1 MRVARA
7 QRPGPARESICAA
20 MVGMLMHK
28 LGWIVIGVASL
39 ALVGCPLGPKYS
51 VGGTLTG
58 LSGSGLVLDDNS
70 GKNLSPNAN
79 GSFTFSDGLSNKD
92 AYSVTVVTQPS
103 NPTQTCSVHNG
114 SGTIDKN
121 NITNVIV
128 SCTQAGRF
136 AYVANQSS
144 NNLSAYAIDSA
155 TGSLTAIAGSPFAAA
170 GTTPVAALVDP
181 NGAFLY
187 VADDASSDVSVF
199 AIDPSTGILT
209 PAGFPA
215 AVGSGPDALTID
227 PSGRF
232 LYVANLVGD
241 SVSAFSID
249 PLSGLL
255 TQLSGSPFSLGV
267 GPSSLKVDPNGNF
280 LYVANFSGD
289 NIGVFA
295 IDPVAGTLSTVAGSP
310 FAAGGGP
317 VSIVIDPT
325 GAYAYVA
332 NQSSATISEYSINS
346 ANGALTAVSGSPLSV
361 NSSPESL
368 GTDPAGRY
376 VYAANVLA
384 NNQVSSFSITPTD
397 GVLTISSTAASG
409 SLPAGIAVDP
419 AGTFIY
425 VVNDSS
431 SDISVYSVNSGSGA
445 LAQVTGSPFATGN
458 QPRSIAID

>member
-1 MRVARA
+1 MN
-7 QRPGPARESICAA
+7 
-20 MVGMLMHK
+20 K
-28 LGWIVIGVASL
+28 LGWIMIGVASPV
-39 ALVGCPLGPKYS
+39 LVGCPLGPKYS

-58 LSGSGLVLDDNS
+58 LNGSGLVLEDNS

-79 GSFTFSDGLSNKD
+79 GTFIFSDRLSNED

-155 TGSLTAIAGSPFAAA
+155 TGRLTAISGSPFAAT

-181 NGAFLY
+181 NGTFLY

-199 AIDPSTGILT
+199 AIDATTGILSS
-209 PAGFPA
+209 AGFPT
-215 AVGSGPDALTID
+215 AVGNGPVALTID

-232 LYVANLVGD
+232 LYVANLAGN
-241 SVSAFSID
+241 SVSGFSIA
-249 PLSGLL
+249 PASGLL
-255 TQLSGSPFSLGV
+255 TQLSGSPFALGV

-280 LYVANFSGD
+280 LYVANFGG
-289 NIGVFA
+289 NNVGVFA
-295 IDPVAGTLSTVAGSP
+295 IDPVAGSLSVVAGSP
-310 FAAGGGP
+310 FTAGGGP
-317 VSIVIDPT
+317 VSMVIDPT

-346 ANGALTAVSGSPLSV
+346 SSGALTAVSGSPV
-361 NSSPESL
+361 DVTSSPESL
-368 GTDPAGRY
+368 GVDPAGRY
-376 VYAANVLA
+376 VYAANVTA
-384 NNQVSSFSITPTD
+384 NNQVSSFSITPL
-397 GVLTISSTAASG
+397 GGALTISSTAASG
-409 SLPAGIAVDP
+409 TLPTGIAVDP

-425 VVNDSS
+425 VADDNS
-431 SDISVYSVNSGSGA
+431 SDISVYSVNSASGA
-445 LAQVTGSPFATGN
+445 LTPVNGSPFAAGN
-458 QPRSIAID
+458 QPRSIAIN